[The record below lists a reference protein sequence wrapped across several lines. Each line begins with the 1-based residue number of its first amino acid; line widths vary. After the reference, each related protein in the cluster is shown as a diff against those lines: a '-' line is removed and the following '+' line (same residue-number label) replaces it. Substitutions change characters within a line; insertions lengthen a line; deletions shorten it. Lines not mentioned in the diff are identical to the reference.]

1 MPKFTG
7 TIVKEVIVK
16 DKIII
21 TALKIADRDKPTQLV
36 VFPAYRDAEVIDT
49 VKAFQV
55 NDTVTVYGKEESNP
69 KTKELQIII
78 NKAFNAKSN
87 NVNINTGKK
96 HDTNPNKQYGEYDIN
111 PDKDFIAGGLSN
123 FNNKPIVVSEPKEN
137 QQQYYTDGD
146 FYWYKHSK
154 EKCPTTF

>member
-1 MPKFTG
+1 MAKFTG

-16 DKIII
+16 DKVII
-21 TALKIADRDKPTQLV
+21 TALKMADRDKPTQLV

-87 NVNINTGKK
+87 NVDINTGKRIQ
-96 HDTNPNKQYGEYDIN
+96 NAEYAVDAN
-111 PDKDFIAGGLSN
+111 VDFIIGGMSSY
-123 FNNKPIVVSEPKEN
+123 NNKVITMSEPRKGHE
-137 QQQYYTDGD
+137 QYYTDGD
-146 FYWYKHSK
+146 YYWYKGDRTK
-154 EKCPTTF
+154 APTSF

>member
-1 MPKFTG
+1 MAKFTG

-21 TALKIADRDKPTQLV
+21 TAIKIDDRDKPTQLV

-49 VKAFQV
+49 VKAFQI
-55 NDTVTVYGKEESNP
+55 NDKVTVYGKEESNP

-78 NKAFNAKSN
+78 NKAFNAKN
-87 NVNINTGKK
+87 NNFNINTGKK
-96 HDTNPNKQYGEYDIN
+96 YQSNADKQYGEYDIN
-111 PDKDFIAGGLSN
+111 PDKDFIVGGLSN

-137 QQQYYTDGD
+137 QQQCYTDGD
-146 FYWYKHSK
+146 FYWYKTSR
-154 EKCPTTF
+154 EKCPTVF